1 MSFGFYSQVLL
12 ISGRN
17 RVERVVP
24 VAAICAQMFV
34 RTAWFYGQESGQ
46 DLRYRARQDTGYSS
60 YHQRQLG

>member
-1 MSFGFYSQVLL
+1 MFFSFYSQVFL

-46 DLRYRARQDTGYSS
+46 DLRYRA
-60 YHQRQLG
+60 